1 MAEFFPDHLSN
12 ITRYNT
18 EMKKS
23 LIDKAFFLDK
33 VEDSEIFI
41 DFGCADGVLL
51 GFMEK
56 LFPEYTYIG
65 YDIAVEEL
73 EAAKANTTAKLFSD
87 WKLLIQHVEK
97 IRGDK
102 KVTVIC
108 NSLIHEVYSYSNH
121 VEIKEF
127 WNQIYNSN
135 FNYVV
140 IRDMCVSRTTSRPS
154 DIISVAKVRQHFQ
167 HEDKLNQ
174 FETEWGGIYDN
185 WALTHFLLKYR
196 YTESWAREVK
206 ENYLPLNL
214 EALLALIP
222 PTYTPI
228 LMEHFTLPFIRQ
240 RVLADFGIDLQDRT
254 HIKLILKLK

>member
-1 MAEFFPDHLSN
+1 MAEFFPDKLSN
-12 ITRYNT
+12 RNRYNT

-33 VEDSEIFI
+33 VEDSEIFV

-65 YDIAVEEL
+65 YDIALEEL

-87 WKLLIQHVEK
+87 WKLLIKHVNE
-97 IRGDK
+97 IRGDR

-121 VEIKEF
+121 AEIKEF
-127 WNQIYNSN
+127 WEQIYGSG
-135 FNYVV
+135 FDYVV
-140 IRDMCVSRTTSRPS
+140 IRDMCVSHTTSRPS
-154 DIISVAKVRQHFQ
+154 DIISVAKVHQHFP
-167 HEDKLNQ
+167 DTGKLNQ
-174 FETEWGGIYDN
+174 FEAEWGGIEGN

-196 YTESWAREVK
+196 YTESWEREVK

-214 EALLALIP
+214 QALLRLIP
-222 PTYTPI
+222 HAYTPI

-240 RVLADFGIDLQDRT
+240 RVLMDFGIDLQDRT